1 MKDNNFSFIKL
12 RDEII
17 TKSGLTQNSTK
28 EQQKRLKFEPNINVT
43 RSYTPSE
50 TFEVPIPIKQ
60 ETVVAVEPQ
69 QPQVMN
75 ANESSLYIKISF
87 LPFF

>member
-17 TKSGLTQNSTK
+17 TKSGLTQNSSK

-50 TFEVPIPIKQ
+50 TFDAPIQVKQ
-60 ETVVAVEPQ
+60 EVIETQ
-69 QPQVMN
+69 QPIVMN
-75 ANESSLYIKISF
+75 ANESKSYIKFSFFSF
-87 LPFF
+87 LQ